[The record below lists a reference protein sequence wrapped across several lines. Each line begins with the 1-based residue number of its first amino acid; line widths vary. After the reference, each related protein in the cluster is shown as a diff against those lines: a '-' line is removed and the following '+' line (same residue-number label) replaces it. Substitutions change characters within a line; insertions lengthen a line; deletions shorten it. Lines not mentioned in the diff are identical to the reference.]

1 VLSTLAS
8 WCGLAHLALITII
21 DRQRIYMRVQLSSLY
36 SFTTAIARSAA
47 CSALASP
54 AVAGVQAPRKHAAA
68 VVVNLQQ
75 LKGSS
80 LETAAAASAKHALS
94 IESAVVVRVTS
105 PFTIPSSAIA
115 SHVVMP
121 FLLLPPCE

>member
-1 VLSTLAS
+1 
-8 WCGLAHLALITII
+8 
-21 DRQRIYMRVQLSSLY
+21 
-36 SFTTAIARSAA
+36 
-47 CSALASP
+47 
-54 AVAGVQAPRKHAAA
+54 VQAPRKHAAA

-80 LETAAAASAKHALS
+80 LETAVAALAKHALS
-94 IESAVVVRVTS
+94 IESAVVRVTS

-121 FLLLPPCE
+121 FPLLPPCE